1 MTGTQKDLVR
11 AVEQGVVL
19 LDSEEATFATSVSQP
34 FFLYKVDEDHC
45 DCKGFEFRGHCK
57 HRALFVARQIDEGL
71 AYFGL

>member
-1 MTGTQKDLVR
+1 MTETQRDLLR
-11 AVEQGVVL
+11 ALDQDVIL

-34 FFLYKVDEDHC
+34 FFLYKVSENHC

-57 HRALFVARQIDEGL
+57 HRALFVARQIDKGL